1 MQLNIT
7 ALEAGLN
14 PLLPYPQWI
23 AWKGT
28 PLANGKT
35 QKLLI
40 NPHTGR
46 AASSTDSTTWG
57 TFEQVQKFIAG
68 SEYGVGFVFTK
79 NDPFFFIDVDNKH
92 PHNDEWCQT
101 LRLSF
106 PDAFIETSQSGNGI
120 HIVGIGA
127 KPEGFRCKTDHD
139 WDIYVH
145 GRFCALTG
153 FDTSGDAGKY
163 DHSAVLDSLTR
174 QYLDAETGKV
184 EWTCEPPE
192 DYTFTGADEE
202 LIEKALKGES
212 SRARFGGT
220 ASFKDIW
227 NRTDALITHF
237 PNDQRPD
244 ECDESR
250 VESALCTHL
259 AFWTGRNAER
269 IERIVTDLYP
279 HVREKWENRPKYRE
293 ETIRRAL
300 GVSTEYYSKRNDAVT
315 AMLTP
320 FQVPTAATTTPK
332 WTEGVVHGGDYGK
345 DHSASACTFLSEW
358 YDMGNQLIRI
368 DEDFFR
374 YNGKVW
380 EQTGK
385 EALTG
390 ELMKAMAACSP
401 QTSWIDGAYKIV
413 QYMSIRADG
422 IWGKWGERDTS
433 SVIVYQNGI
442 LDITTDEF
450 LPHDPEFYTTNIMP
464 YEYDPNATCD
474 QWLQFLWGVFEG
486 DAERVALLQEWLGYM
501 LVRDYSYQKMMLLIG
516 LRRSGKGTI
525 GRIMELLVGPENF
538 TGVGLEDLATDENL
552 NSLRNKTVGFDG
564 DAHTVSKANQGLVL
578 TRAKKLSGNDSINFN
593 RKYKSSASIRLPT
606 RLTIAANNMLSFIDD
621 SGAMAGRLLVLPFNK
636 SWFGQEDIHLG
647 GKLESEIS
655 GIANW
660 AIEGLR
666 RLRANN
672 KFTEPA
678 ISMEEIEALRQ
689 SYSPLTQF
697 ADDMLEFGS
706 GKECTSGQVF
716 QAFQMWCRS
725 QGRNSGTQAMLTR
738 TLKDTYRGQI
748 HAAQVRCSLSNTTQR
763 GFRGIGFKVAKLEGV
778 KHG

>member
-1 MQLNIT
+1 M
-7 ALEAGLN
+7 
-14 PLLPYPQWI
+14 
-23 AWKGT
+23 
-28 PLANGKT
+28 
-35 QKLLI
+35 
-40 NPHTGR
+40 
-46 AASSTDSTTWG
+46 ASDL
-57 TFEQVQKFIAG
+57 
-68 SEYGVGFVFTK
+68 FV
-79 NDPFFFIDVDNKH
+79 
-92 PHNDEWCQT
+92 
-101 LRLSF
+101 
-106 PDAFIETSQSGNGI
+106 ETSQSGNGI
-120 HIVGIGA
+120 HIIGIGA
-127 KPEGFRCKTDHD
+127 KPDGFRCKTDHD
-139 WDIYVH
+139 WDIYVS

-153 FDTSGDAGKY
+153 NDTSGDAGKY
-163 DHSAVLDSLTR
+163 DHTTMIT
-174 QYLDAETGKV
+174 QMTHEHLDAETLKV
-184 EWTCEPPE
+184 EWTCESPD
-192 DYTFTGADEE
+192 DYTFTGTDEE

-212 SRARFGGT
+212 ARARFGGT

-279 HVREKWENRPKYRE
+279 FVRDKWELRHKYRE
-293 ETIRRAL
+293 ETIRKAL

-315 AMLTP
+315 SMLAS
-320 FQVPTAATTTPK
+320 FQVPTVTAGAPK
-332 WTEGVVHGGDYGK
+332 WTEGVTFGGEYGK
-345 DHSASACTFLSEW
+345 DHAVSASTFLRDW

-374 YNGKVW
+374 FNGKVW

-390 ELMKAMAACSP
+390 ELMRAMAACSP

-413 QYMSIRADG
+413 QYMSIRPDH
-422 IWGKWGERDTS
+422 IWGTWKDRDTS

-442 LDITTDEF
+442 LDITANEF
-450 LPHDPEFYTTNIMP
+450 LPHDPEFFTTNIMP
-464 YEYDPNATCD
+464 YEYDPNATCTR
-474 QWLQFLWGVFEG
+474 WLQFLWDVFEG
-486 DAERVALLQEWLGYM
+486 DNERIMLLQEWLGYM

-636 SWFGQEDIHLG
+636 SWFGKEDITLG
-647 GKLESEIS
+647 NALEAEIS

-660 AIEGLR
+660 AIEGLY
-666 RLRANN
+666 RLRLNN
-672 KFTEPA
+672 KFTEPKV
-678 ISMEEIEALRQ
+678 SMEEIEALRQ

-697 ADDMLEFGS
+697 AEDILEFGP
-706 GKECTSGQVF
+706 GQECTSASLYSAYQL
-716 QAFQMWCRS
+716 WCRG
-725 QGRNSGTQAMLTR
+725 QGRMSGTQAGLTR

-748 HAAQVRCSLSNTTQR
+748 HSGQINIAGSYQR
-763 GFRGIGFKVAKLEGV
+763 GFKGMGIRAVKLQGV
-778 KHG
+778 KEGA